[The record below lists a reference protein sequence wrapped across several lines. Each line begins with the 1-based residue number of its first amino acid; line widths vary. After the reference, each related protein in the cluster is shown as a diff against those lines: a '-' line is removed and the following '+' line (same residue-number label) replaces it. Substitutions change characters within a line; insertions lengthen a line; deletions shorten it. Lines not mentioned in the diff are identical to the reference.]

1 MIQELDSFLCLPMT
15 ELKRSTASAAAA
27 AADVAPFVPMIPEE
41 KRGRL
46 SFDAFVVVV
55 VVDYSPR
62 STVFVTHNI
71 TPDSMVPENE
81 GEFVSRRRLPLLN
94 FAVVMIMNETR
105 RVWFHFPTNQ
115 QGVATLARR
124 RRKGRQAGCKQAG
137 T

>member
-1 MIQELDSFLCLPMT
+1 MT

-46 SFDAFVVVV
+46 SLDAFVV

-71 TPDSMVPENE
+71 TPDSMVPENK
-81 GEFVSRRRLPLLN
+81 GEFVVDFLFSISLL
-94 FAVVMIMNETR
+94 
-105 RVWFHFPTNQ
+105 
-115 QGVATLARR
+115 
-124 RRKGRQAGCKQAG
+124 
-137 T
+137 